1 MLKNIV
7 IFGEPVTG
15 KSTIA
20 RKLASKIPNCKIIE
34 ASSGLIFPVASY
46 FKKLPVKSKPFINK
60 LKEIVDKKLGS
71 QIPISRGVARKI
83 FLSLSKRYS
92 SSVIAEALATIYSEK
107 YPDKFLIFTGV
118 RGFENARYF
127 KKKGYLII
135 FLKANKRDVLKRLA
149 KKRGATKKESLKEL
163 AEEDRLYSTRKI
175 ENEADLVYNTSINTP
190 QEITK
195 KTMKVLSQKTIQEC
209 KKCINTNENP
219 FIKFS
224 KEGHCNT
231 CEAFMKN
238 FDKKALSKELKF
250 FKSFIGSGEGKYD
263 IMVGLSGG
271 KDSSATLYRVKEMG
285 FTPLAYT
292 FDIGYFHPYIYQ
304 RAKSVAKMCEV
315 DYKII
320 PVKKYITRKMLRRFH
335 RLAELYKR
343 NKKEEFIKDYVGGRE
358 GYRGVVRPCWVCREL
373 IIHARYFEALKR
385 GVKVIAIGINE
396 WTSLRESTS
405 QKKFAV
411 SAIKK
416 LKPFP
421 NRPAVYIVHLPF
433 LIQAKLKDTRKILK
447 KIKWNY
453 YNTVQSNA
461 ASCLLACA
469 AEKPLYENLGFHP
482 DTTRLAREV
491 TVGFLTKKQAKKALK
506 KMRKCKYTVPQVLKK
521 AGLI

>member
-7 IFGEPVTG
+7 IFGEPGTG
-15 KSTIA
+15 KSTVA
-20 RKLASKIPNCKIIE
+20 RKLAFEIPDCKTIE
-34 ASSGLIFPVASY
+34 ASSGLIFPVASH
-46 FKKLPVKSKPFINK
+46 FNKLPVNPKKFINK
-60 LKEIVDKKLGS
+60 LKELVDKKLGS
-71 QIPISRGVARKI
+71 QITISREVARKI
-83 FLSLSKRYS
+83 FFSLSKCYS
-92 SSVIAEALATIYSEK
+92 PSIIAEALVTIYSEK
-107 YPDKFLIFTGV
+107 YPDKPLIFTGV
-118 RGFENARYF
+118 RGYKNAHYF
-127 KKKGYLII
+127 KKNDYFII
-135 FLKANKRDVLKRLA
+135 FLKTNKQDILKRLTEE
-149 KKRGATKKESLKEL
+149 RGCTPKEALKEL
-163 AEEDRLYSTRKI
+163 AEENRLYSTKQI
-175 ENEADLVYNTSINTP
+175 EKEADLIYNTSIDTSV
-190 QEITK
+190 EITK
-195 KTMKVLSQKTIQEC
+195 KIMKALSQKTTQEC
-209 KKCINTNENP
+209 KKCINTSQNP
-219 FIKFS
+219 FIKFN
-224 KEGHCNT
+224 KEGYCNT

-238 FDKKALSKELKF
+238 FDKKILSKELQF
-250 FKSFIGSGEGKYD
+250 FKSFIGSGEKKYD

-271 KDSSATLYRVKEMG
+271 KDSSATLFRVKEMG

-292 FDIGYFHPYIYQ
+292 FDTGYFHPYIYQ
-304 RAKSVAKMCEV
+304 RAKNVAKACGI

-320 PVKKYITRKMLRRFH
+320 PVKKYITKKMLRRF
-335 RLAELYKR
+335 RRMAKFYKR
-343 NKKEEFIKDYVGGRE
+343 NKKGEFIKDYLSGRE

-373 IIHARYFEALKR
+373 IIHACYFEALKH

-396 WTSLRESTS
+396 WVSLRESTS

-491 TVGFLTKKQAKKALK
+491 TVGFLTKKQAKQALK
-506 KMRKCKYTVPQVLKK
+506 KIRKCKYTIPQVLEK